1 MKFVMYPHLWEST
14 TAVIEGGGH
23 ERVEDIKDADFI
35 FFNGSAPEFP
45 DLPENIKF
53 VQASMAGIDA
63 LVKRG
68 VVNEKARWANAAGLY
83 ADTVAESTI
92 GLILAQMHM
101 HATTRLAKS
110 WSVRSEVENNKAWLH
125 DNKTVA
131 ILGAGGIGVRLLEML
146 KPFNVKT
153 IAVNNSGRP
162 VEGADET
169 FAMDK
174 AEHVWAEADVFVL
187 ILPLTDATY
196 QIVNAETLGKMKPS
210 AVVVN
215 VGRGPLINT
224 DDLVDALNN
233 GTIAG
238 AALDVTDPE
247 PLPDS
252 HPLWEMDNVVITPHT
267 ANTNERIRA
276 LTGELT
282 LRNIELFEADEQMA
296 TEVDV
301 VAGY

>member
-1 MKFVMYPHLWEST
+1 
-14 TAVIEGGGH
+14 
-23 ERVEDIKDADFI
+23 
-35 FFNGSAPEFP
+35 
-45 DLPENIKF
+45 
-53 VQASMAGIDA
+53 
-63 LVKRG
+63 
-68 VVNEKARWANAAGLY
+68 
-83 ADTVAESTI
+83 
-92 GLILAQMHM
+92 M

-110 WSVRSEVENNKAWLH
+110 WSVRPEVENNKSWLH

-282 LRNIELFEADEQMA
+282 LRNIELFEAGEQMA